1 MPARAGVLPFYAMI
15 RPGPRARST
24 RPTPARTSRGSFARA
39 LACAA
44 VAAVLGAAPAAANVP
59 DSGAFKIYQRGQAVG
74 IESFAYVIDADSM
87 LVSAHTRAV
96 LPSVPDDTLYKDCWL
111 VVSKDD
117 YDLRVYRSQQ
127 TFRGAYVLRG
137 LIPRDTVV
145 TAYRQTDAGGEGATL
160 VRPPGRLFIV
170 DPFLYSMF
178 DVIGRNL
185 HDQVFESRPIQ
196 LFVMTDVDT
205 VITARA
211 TDRGEEKIP
220 WGGKPVT
227 CRKLAVSD
235 GTTEF
240 ILWISPIG
248 RMLQL
253 EEPVSGLRVE
263 REPPPVKPRRRGG

>member
-1 MPARAGVLPFYAMI
+1 MI
-15 RPGPRARST
+15 RSGPLARST
-24 RPTPARTSRGSFARA
+24 RFAPARTPRGSFARA
-39 LACAA
+39 LTCAS
-44 VAAVLGAAPAAANVP
+44 VAAVLGAPQAGANVP
-59 DSGAFKIYQRGQAVG
+59 DSGAFKIYQRGQAIG
-74 IESFAYVIDADSM
+74 IETFGYFIDADSM

-117 YDLRVYRSQQ
+117 YDLRAYRSQQ
-127 TFRGAYVLRG
+127 TFRGTYVLRG
-137 LIPRDTVV
+137 LVPGDTIFTV
-145 TAYRQTDAGGEGATL
+145 YRQSEVGGEGSTL
-160 VRPPGRLFIV
+160 VRPPGRLFIM

-185 HDQVFESRPIQ
+185 HDQKFESRPIQ
-196 LFVMTDVDT
+196 MLVMADADT
-205 VITARA
+205 VIAARA
-211 TDRGEEKIP
+211 TDLGQEKIP

-235 GTTEF
+235 GATEF

-248 RMLQL
+248 RMIQL

-263 REPPPVKPRRRGG
+263 REPPPIKPRRPGG